1 MLSKIKIKNYLS
13 IKDEETLKVNKDITA
28 IIGKNESGK
37 TTILKAINKL
47 NGSKIERD
55 EKNVALKDQ
64 DSYIKGLFILNKE
77 DIEKINAE
85 YELKND
91 LKFYSLP
98 TEYGNLYYSIEVGDE
113 NNCKYYD
120 LYYLDK
126 NNKYE
131 SISSTIFLNRIIDK
145 LKSIC
150 EEFDLTKDQR
160 EVISKL
166 YNLSE
171 DEIKTEINDF
181 VVKVDF
187 SDEVKKI
194 LNDISSQIG
203 SKNWIYLLPEYE
215 IIYFSSFDSI
225 LKDNISFTE
234 VNNNLQAKNLLK
246 IAKVD
251 INSLSKAFDEG
262 NEQELEDLGT
272 QCVDIVS
279 KKFKTIF
286 KQTDV
291 DFKIKIR
298 FGSGNKD
305 LSFFTQDKTSGTRT
319 ISLSKRSDGF
329 KWYLSLYL
337 TLYDYL
343 DTANS
348 NQKYIILLDEPNL
361 YLHPGAQKNLL
372 YNVFYKEF
380 KDTQIIYTTHSP
392 YMIDADNSYSIRIV
406 EKNNQTMIYNSSTEY
421 AQNNKSI
428 KDVDTTTP
436 LLTALELNI
445 SNSLIFD
452 ENDILVTVEG
462 IQDIYILKAMIK
474 KTNMSD
480 MYKNVKF
487 IPGMSA
493 NKIPYLYSYL
503 CGMGYNVY
511 ALFDN
516 DKPGN
521 DAILEII
528 SGDME
533 DERKNKLLKYDL
545 VNPSEKKFLLEDLF
559 TADDK
564 KKYIPKKST
573 IFYKRIFDTWESITF
588 SEDTI
593 NNFKKFLSELLG
605 KLK

>member
-181 VVKVDF
+181 VAKVDF

-343 DTANS
+343 DIANS